1 MFRLR
6 SYQIRSVEE
15 YEAFLRERESAPA
28 TVEKYTRFVN
38 RFITFLS
45 NEGRVLDKASVL
57 DFKAT
62 LIKEYAPATV
72 NVGIAAINSY
82 LMCCGAFEL
91 RAKRL
96 RVQADEFRSATR
108 NLTKGEYQKL
118 VRAATKCSSE
128 RDALLVQAIGS
139 TGVRVSEVQAI
150 TVEAAK
156 EQVAVIA
163 NKGKVRRIWLPEEL
177 CRRIT
182 RFARKHRITSGP
194 VFVSKTGKPLDRTRI
209 WRVLKALA
217 QRAGIDARKV
227 FPHNLRHLFATV
239 FYRKHNDIDSLSAVL
254 GHTRVETTRLYL
266 AADVARRKKQ
276 VSCLNLLT

>member
-15 YEAFLRERESAPA
+15 YEAFLRERELAPA

-38 RFITFLS
+38 RFIAFLS

-118 VRAATKCSSE
+118 VRAATKCGYE

-150 TVEAAK
+150 TVEAAR

-163 NKGKVRRIWLPEEL
+163 NKGKVRRVWLPEEL
-177 CRRIT
+177 CRRIA

-209 WRVLKALA
+209 WRVLKALS
-217 QRAGIDARKV
+217 QRAGVDAQKV